1 MIQKRSCCVL
11 IFLAALFAVG
21 GFVVYRNARMTSL
34 FQTAFSPSSS
44 TATAH
49 EAIRALSRYDGSA
62 ATSLVVRIATNDQ
75 AFIDD
80 RQIVAIEAVAQ
91 RKDPSALARL
101 AFLLQPHVE
110 LGRRKAVAKT
120 LEQGVCVEECIERI
134 LHYEE
139 RLWHGDVSDEDT
151 AGITDHLVLLQL
163 AKEHALLIESLNQT
177 LVHNQRM
184 TVSVLRNIYGLGS
197 PVPSAFALHV
207 VETTRMRGACP
218 LISGSGRSDLIS
230 EVQREKLFTLAKDL
244 NCSSNP

>member
-1 MIQKRSCCVL
+1 MIQKRSAYVL
-11 IFLAALFAVG
+11 IFLVACLAVG

-34 FQTAFSPSSS
+34 FRTALSPLSS

-49 EAIRALSRYDGSA
+49 EAIGALSRYNGSA
-62 ATSLVVRIATNDQ
+62 ATSLLFRVATNDH

-80 RQIVAIEAVAQ
+80 RQILAIEAVAQ
-91 RKDPSALARL
+91 WKDPSALARL

-151 AGITDHLVLLQL
+151 SGVTDHLVLLQL
-163 AKEHALLIESLNQT
+163 AKEHALLWSL
-177 LVHNQRM
+177 
-184 TVSVLRNIYGLGS
+184 S
-197 PVPSAFALHV
+197 
-207 VETTRMRGACP
+207 TRLSFRING
-218 LISGSGRSDLIS
+218 
-230 EVQREKLFTLAKDL
+230 
-244 NCSSNP
+244 

>member
-1 MIQKRSCCVL
+1 MIEKRSAYVL
-11 IFLAALFAVG
+11 VFLVVCLAVG
-21 GFVVYRNARMTSL
+21 GFVVYRNARMTSF
-34 FQTAFSPSSS
+34 FQTALSPLSS

-62 ATSLVVRIATNDQ
+62 ATSLLVRIATNDQ

-151 AGITDHLVLLQL
+151 AGITDHLVLLQI